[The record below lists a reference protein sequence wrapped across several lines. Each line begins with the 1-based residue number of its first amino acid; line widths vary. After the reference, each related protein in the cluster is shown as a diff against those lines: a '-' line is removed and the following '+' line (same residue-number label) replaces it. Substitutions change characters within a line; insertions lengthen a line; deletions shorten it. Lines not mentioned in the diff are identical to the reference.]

1 MAGVY
6 YRGALSIGTQQPRGF
21 SLIPPNQIIAIA
33 KPFCFPQGL
42 GLHGKPVDFKWHFI
56 RKVQLNP
63 LHRIFLIVEFSNH
76 FTEYCMCFDRH
87 HFVSPRG

>member
-33 KPFCFPQGL
+33 KPFCFPQGS
-42 GLHGKPVDFKWHFI
+42 GQDIEVQHGETKD
-56 RKVQLNP
+56 
-63 LHRIFLIVEFSNH
+63 
-76 FTEYCMCFDRH
+76 
-87 HFVSPRG
+87 